1 MLLLHLFLFLLL
13 TSHSLSLTDVTNIT
27 TTSSSAEELDE
38 ESIDGNTMVQEIEV
52 EKISEEMEVKQ
63 EDEEDDD
70 KHIEE
75 EGKEDGRKELNSE
88 VTPPESESDE
98 ESTIR
103 EFENSRSLLSAAWKE
118 LGDAEVAADEVKRR
132 IA

>member
-13 TSHSLSLTDVTNIT
+13 TSHSLSQTDVTNIT
-27 TTSSSAEELDE
+27 TTSSSAEDLDE
-38 ESIDGNTMVQEIEV
+38 ESIDGNTMKIEV
-52 EKISEEMEVKQ
+52 EKLNEEKEVKQ

-75 EGKEDGRKELNSE
+75 EEKEDDLKELNSE
-88 VTPPESESDE
+88 VTTPESESDE
-98 ESTIR
+98 ISTVK
-103 EFENSRSLLSAAWKE
+103 EFETSRSLLSAAWKE
-118 LGDAEVAADEVKRR
+118 LGDAEVEADEVKRR

>member
-13 TSHSLSLTDVTNIT
+13 TSHSLSQTDVTNIT
-27 TTSSSAEELDE
+27 KTSSSAEELDV
-38 ESIDGNTMVQEIEV
+38 ESIDGNTIVQEIEV
-52 EKISEEMEVKQ
+52 ERINEEMEVKQ

-75 EGKEDGRKELNSE
+75 EEEEDDLKELNSE
-88 VTPPESESDE
+88 VTTPESESDE
-98 ESTIR
+98 ISTVK
-103 EFENSRSLLSAAWKE
+103 EFETSRSLLSAAWKE

>member
-1 MLLLHLFLFLLL
+1 MQIWHG
-13 TSHSLSLTDVTNIT
+13 IT
-27 TTSSSAEELDE
+27 QEE
-38 ESIDGNTMVQEIEV
+38 
-52 EKISEEMEVKQ
+52 K
-63 EDEEDDD
+63 EDDL
-70 KHIEE
+70 
-75 EGKEDGRKELNSE
+75 KELNSE
-88 VTPPESESDE
+88 VTTPESESDE